1 MNSTTCNSNEK
12 WNNET
17 CQCECKNYCTCSKD
31 YSWNPS
37 KYICEN
43 GNYLKNIADD
53 SKIACDEVIKT
64 MDSVSRNFRN
74 KKIKYEMDCYILHAV
89 LLVIIS
95 LTAIICHHFAKHRS
109 DMKKRNIFPSSKIQ
123 KWRIMNLKK
132 VRINP
137 NLGEM
142 G

>member
-1 MNSTTCNSNEK
+1 MNGRTCNSNEK

-109 DMKKRNIFPSSKIQ
+109 DMKKKKHIPVLKNTKMENHEFKKSSY
-123 KWRIMNLKK
+123 
-132 VRINP
+132 
-137 NLGEM
+137 
-142 G
+142 

>member
-17 CQCECKNYCTCSKD
+17 CQCECKNYRTCSKD

-43 GNYLKNIADD
+43 GKYLKNIADD
-53 SKIACDEVIKT
+53 SKIARDEVINT

-74 KKIKYEMDCYILHAV
+74 KKIKYEKDCYILHAV

-95 LTAIICHHFAKHRS
+95 LTATICHHFGKHRS
-109 DMKKRNIFPSSKIQ
+109 DMKKKKHIPILKNTKMENHQFKISY
-123 KWRIMNLKK
+123 
-132 VRINP
+132 
-137 NLGEM
+137 
-142 G
+142 